1 MGRGQEARFCLVGRG
16 KKRAE
21 KVGAALEQKE
31 KMKVTL
37 RRSGEGYFRV
47 SSEGA
52 PLLVEIPCVAIA
64 LDASRALFEIVNDET
79 SAQQYKRAFG
89 IDRTLQLALASE
101 EEKYEREA
109 TLTPLIQVPSTL
121 PSGPC
126 VGAALLGETRCFRA
140 NGANGAKAAKAQ
152 KPSAC
157 SASEVVQGAKC
168 KVLLDIFGLKRKQ
181 ATTRWHF
188 DVAVSQILLEPPG
201 APQASAQCP
210 FSDDDEPL
218 DVESCVQDEESEYV
232 VPDQPELESALESA
246 RESARE
252 R

>member
-1 MGRGQEARFCLVGRG
+1 
-16 KKRAE
+16 
-21 KVGAALEQKE
+21 
-31 KMKVTL
+31 MKVTL

-140 NGANGAKAAKAQ
+140 NGANGAKAPKSQ

-157 SASEVVQGAKC
+157 SASEVVQGSKC

-188 DVAVSQILLEPPG
+188 DVAVSQILLEPQGAAPGSAQG
-201 APQASAQCP
+201 APQCP

-232 VPDQPELESALESA
+232 VPDQPELERALESA